1 MPLLSIRVNLPK
13 TAKNC
18 TSTRG
23 LTGPPGACRP
33 RRPPGWCPP
42 GRWRPS
48 VSDPPRRPTMPG
60 TSRSTRCLGGK
71 SGESTGKSG
80 KSMGKFWGSHG
91 KSGETTGSFF
101 DQKTMESNGL
111 VWKMLT
117 GNNGFDP
124 QTSSCSGTMIMLSH
138 QASAIYESGTWLG
151 FCEHAR
157 IQQSQVSKQLKRG
170 SNTLKPARGR
180 SFSHWEQGGKKHR
193 SLSPDDSWEYLWSA
207 SKLQGTASLWNHP
220 KSIGNSAGRTPWR
233 WFKKGRW
240 RKIQRSAKL

>member
-23 LTGPPGACRP
+23 PTGPPGACRP

-180 SFSHWEQGGKKHR
+180 SFSHWEQGGKKTQISQSWRLLGVSVVGIKAAGYSIPMKSSKIHR
-193 SLSPDDSWEYLWSA
+193 EL
-207 SKLQGTASLWNHP
+207 
-220 KSIGNSAGRTPWR
+220 RR
-233 WFKKGRW
+233 
-240 RKIQRSAKL
+240 